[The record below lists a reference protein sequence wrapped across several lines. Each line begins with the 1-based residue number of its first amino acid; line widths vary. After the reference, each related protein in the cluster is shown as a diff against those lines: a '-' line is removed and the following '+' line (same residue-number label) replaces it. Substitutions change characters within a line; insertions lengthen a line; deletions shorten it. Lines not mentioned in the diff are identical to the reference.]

1 MTGGRRMAWRL
12 AGSGGLALLLA
23 AGCAALA
30 PDSSRKA
37 GMAATSG
44 TAPAASGTPA
54 APPTLPSGP
63 AARSAGGPVLAIV
76 GDPGRVLVQL
86 DPRSLRPLPGRR
98 LVLTDTVAG
107 YAWSPDRSTLVL
119 GDNDQDALYLVD
131 ARRMRA
137 LGKVWLD
144 APNAPQ
150 WFGWL
155 GPRRLLAVVDQ
166 PLGDPAAELGDAAVV
181 LVDPLAGRVLHRQNL
196 HSRVHTVVSLGDQ
209 VVLLT
214 TPVDGIG
221 TAGLA
226 VVDDQGKVRTAPL
239 RAISAGFEEPAEHD
253 ADSVTER
260 REAGLAVDRA
270 GGRAFVVAAGTP
282 VAEVDLAT
290 LRVAYH
296 GLSQPASFLRRLAG
310 WFVPAAEA
318 KLASGPLRSA
328 CWLGDGLLAVW
339 GSDARVVR
347 DAGAEP
353 KGGGDAERPEA
364 GRHPPLDG
372 PAGPPGG
379 DRRAVER
386 RQAARLRRALV
397 PAGASRRDRS
407 HRLRARGPPAAAAL
421 QEPPRPRGARERGP
435 RLRGQLGGRL
445 PEERGGGGGPAR
457 RPRAHDRSGH
467 SAVPPARRGPHGLLE
482 KRQALF
488 SAALGLVEVF
498 SDEDVV
504 EVVSAAGF
512 LSRLSAA
519 AGSVLAGLPRE
530 SVR

>member
-1 MTGGRRMAWRL
+1 
-12 AGSGGLALLLA
+12 
-23 AGCAALA
+23 
-30 PDSSRKA
+30 
-37 GMAATSG
+37 
-44 TAPAASGTPA
+44 
-54 APPTLPSGP
+54 
-63 AARSAGGPVLAIV
+63 
-76 GDPGRVLVQL
+76 
-86 DPRSLRPLPGRR
+86 
-98 LVLTDTVAG
+98 
-107 YAWSPDRSTLVL
+107 
-119 GDNDQDALYLVD
+119 
-131 ARRMRA
+131 
-137 LGKVWLD
+137 
-144 APNAPQ
+144 
-150 WFGWL
+150 L

-221 TAGLA
+221 TASLA
-226 VVDDQGKVRTAPL
+226 VVDDQGKVRTVPL

-260 REAGLAVDRA
+260 REAGLAVDPA

-353 KGGGDAERPEA
+353 KVEETPSGLKLVDTRRWTVRQVHPEATAVRWNDGRLLAFGVRWYQQERP
-364 GRHPPLDG
+364 GGIGLTVYG
-372 PAGPPGG
+372 PG
-379 DRRAVER
+379 DRRPRRHFRNRPVHEVHVNGDLAYAVSWGDDYR
-386 RQAARLRRALV
+386 KSAVAV
-397 PAGASRRDRS
+397 VD
-407 HRLRARGPPAAAAL
+407 
-421 QEPPRPRGARERGP
+421 
-435 RLRGQLGGRL
+435 LRGGRVLTTVRGIPPYLLLG
-445 PEERGGGGGPAR
+445 ED
-457 RPRAHDRSGH
+457 RA
-467 SAVPPARRGPHGLLE
+467 AC
-482 KRQALF
+482 
-488 SAALGLVEVF
+488 
-498 SDEDVV
+498 
-504 EVVSAAGF
+504 
-512 LSRLSAA
+512 
-519 AGSVLAGLPRE
+519 
-530 SVR
+530 

>member
-30 PDSSRKA
+30 PESSRKA
-37 GMAATSG
+37 AAPAGTAATTG
-44 TAPAASGTPA
+44 TAPGASGTPGRPA
-54 APPTLPSGP
+54 AP
-63 AARSAGGPVLAIV
+63 SAGGPVLGIV
-76 GDPGRVLVQL
+76 GDPGKVLVQL
-86 DPRSLRPLPGRR
+86 DPRSLRPLPRRR
-98 LVLTDTVAG
+98 LELTDTVAG

-119 GDNDQDALYLVD
+119 GDNDQDALYLID
-131 ARRMRA
+131 ARRMRTF
-137 LGKVWLD
+137 GKVWLD
-144 APNAPQ
+144 APSAPQ

-181 LVDPLAGRVLHRQNL
+181 LVDPLARRVLHRQNL
-196 HSRVHTVVSLGDQ
+196 HSRVHTAAVLDDR

-226 VVDDQGKVRTAPL
+226 VVDDQGKVRSVPL

-253 ADSVTER
+253 SDSVTER

-353 KGGGDAERPEA
+353 KVKETPSGLKLVDTRRWTVRQVHPEATAVRWRDGRLLAFGVRWYEQERP
-364 GRHPPLDG
+364 GGIGLTVYG
-372 PAGPPGG
+372 PG
-379 DRRAVER
+379 DRRPRQFFRNRPVHEVHVNGDLAYAVSWGDDYQKSEV
-386 RQAARLRRALV
+386 AVVDLRGGRVLTTV
-397 PAGASRRDRS
+397 
-407 HRLRARGPPAAAAL
+407 
-421 QEPPRPRGARERGP
+421 RGAP
-435 RLRGQLGGRL
+435 PYLLLG
-445 PEERGGGGGPAR
+445 E
-457 RPRAHDRSGH
+457 DRT
-467 SAVPPARRGPHGLLE
+467 AC
-482 KRQALF
+482 
-488 SAALGLVEVF
+488 
-498 SDEDVV
+498 
-504 EVVSAAGF
+504 
-512 LSRLSAA
+512 
-519 AGSVLAGLPRE
+519 
-530 SVR
+530 

>member
-37 GMAATSG
+37 GAPATSG
-44 TAPAASGTPA
+44 PTPAASGMPA
-54 APPTLPSGP
+54 APLSLPSGP
-63 AARSAGGPVLAIV
+63 AAGSAGGPVLGIV

-196 HSRVHTVVSLGDQ
+196 HSRVHTAVSLGDR

-226 VVDDQGKVRTAPL
+226 VVDDQGKVRTVPL

-253 ADSVTER
+253 SDSVTER
-260 REAGLAVDRA
+260 REAGLTVDRA

-296 GLSQPASFLRRLAG
+296 GLSQPVSLLRRLAG

-347 DAGAEP
+347 DAGEEP
-353 KGGGDAERPEA
+353 TVEETPSGLKLVDTRRWTVRQVHPEATAVRWNDGRLLAFGVRWYQQERP
-364 GRHPPLDG
+364 GGIGLTVYG
-372 PAGPPGG
+372 PG
-379 DRRAVER
+379 DRRPRRHFRNRPVHEVHVNGDLAYAVSWGDDYR
-386 RQAARLRRALV
+386 NSAVAV
-397 PAGASRRDRS
+397 VD
-407 HRLRARGPPAAAAL
+407 
-421 QEPPRPRGARERGP
+421 
-435 RLRGQLGGRL
+435 LRGGRVLTTVRGIPPYLLLG
-445 PEERGGGGGPAR
+445 ED
-457 RPRAHDRSGH
+457 RA
-467 SAVPPARRGPHGLLE
+467 AC
-482 KRQALF
+482 
-488 SAALGLVEVF
+488 
-498 SDEDVV
+498 
-504 EVVSAAGF
+504 
-512 LSRLSAA
+512 
-519 AGSVLAGLPRE
+519 
-530 SVR
+530 